1 MRYRRRLR
9 SRIILS
15 FFLLGFGLTALFAT
29 ATVLL
34 RERLEDQ
41 LIGEAL
47 YGNVQDY
54 AEGYY
59 ADLEGKDPIGVEFQ
73 SIKGFIFSER
83 KFGNVPFNWQ
93 SLPEGVH
100 EISEPGEDGAI
111 ITYKLAVKKDDGFWF
126 FLRYDISQQRASQQ
140 QLMYALMGV
149 VALFSLMSLV
159 IGVWKFDNTVE
170 QVFAPTLIAS
180 AADKTNL
187 VNAINAMTQQG
198 GTTAIGAG
206 ITAAYTAFNLFNDP
220 LNTAAMSAIFSKV
233 VIDVS
238 TDGVNN
244 VGINP
249 TTASTNALAAGVSQ
263 VNCLAIGNASGCLW
277 NPASSLDFAATS
289 FSVFQASLIQK
300 IGIET
305 GQVPE
310 PTSLALLGLGLAGL
324 GFMRRKPQA

>member
-1 MRYRRRLR
+1 MKLKK
-9 SRIILS
+9 IAATAALAATM
-15 FFLLGFGLTALFAT
+15 LGFGASANALPVGLAL
-29 ATVLL
+29 VLDESGSISAANWL
-34 RERLEDQ
+34 LQ
-41 LIGEAL
+41 KNAYANVLGSALI
-47 YGNVQDY
+47 N
-54 AEGYY
+54 
-59 ADLEGKDPIGVEFQ
+59 PN
-73 SIKGFIFSER
+73 S
-83 KFGNVPFNWQ
+83 
-93 SLPEGVH
+93 
-100 EISEPGEDGAI
+100 
-111 ITYKLAVKKDDGFWF
+111 
-126 FLRYDISQQRASQQ
+126 
-140 QLMYALMGV
+140 
-149 VALFSLMSLV
+149 SLV

-187 VNAINAMTQQG
+187 VNAINAMIQQG

-263 VNCLAIGNASGCLW
+263 VNCLAIGNASGCRW